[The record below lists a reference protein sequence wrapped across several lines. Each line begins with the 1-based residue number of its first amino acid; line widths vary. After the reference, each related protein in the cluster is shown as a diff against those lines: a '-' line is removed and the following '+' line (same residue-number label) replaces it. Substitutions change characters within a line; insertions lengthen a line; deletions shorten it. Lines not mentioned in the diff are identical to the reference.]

1 MTTVHLVYPHG
12 SRISCPDAIG
22 RNVGQRL
29 RDSFEVFQYNWNDI
43 GVIHPGADDILIGH
57 PHPAPWTIFR
67 RSARVKGWKRILM
80 ISPYDSDGNQVA
92 YLESVLPH
100 CDQYLAITGN
110 YWFSGVQNSGFSH
123 WLPKMI
129 HVDLAVDR
137 NDFPLVKKIFNPPGQ
152 RRFVYI
158 GHTGLSKNTAYLSKI
173 ARLIPDIEIAWIGS
187 GRVIHGL
194 VSLGFMDFST
204 EMARQLISSYDFM
217 ITVGDKDA
225 NPATILE
232 TMAWGLIPICTP
244 QSGYVNYPGIV
255 NIPLGDAEEVAK
267 ILYQLQGMPETQ
279 LLEMQAANL
288 EMLDRHF
295 NWDRLAGQVIRA
307 IRSDASPNLDP
318 LSITSRF
325 KVLWTALTSSNSFL
339 RPRNLIRYTLPNY
352 FKPKLKGRS
361 AHFD

>member
-1 MTTVHLVYPHG
+1 MTTVHFVYPHG

-29 RDSFEVFQYNWNDI
+29 RDYFEVFQYNWNDI

-80 ISPYDSDGNQVA
+80 ISPYSDGNQVA
-92 YLESVLPH
+92 FLESVLPY

-110 YWFSGVQNSGFSH
+110 YWFSGVQNSCFSH

-137 NDFPLVKKIFNPPGQ
+137 NDFPLVKKIFNPQGQ

-158 GHTGLSKNTAYLSKI
+158 GHSGLAKNTVYLSEI
-173 ARLIPDIEIAWIGS
+173 ARQIPDIEITWIGS
-187 GRVIHGL
+187 GRAIQGL
-194 VSLGFMDFST
+194 VPLGFMDFST
-204 EMARQLISSYDFM
+204 DNAKQLISTHDFM

-232 TMAWGLIPICTP
+232 TMAWGLIPVCTP
-244 QSGYVNYPGIV
+244 QSGYVSYPGIV
-255 NIPLGDAEEVAK
+255 NIPLGNAEEATK
-267 ILYQLQGMPETQ
+267 IIHRLQGMPETQ

-288 EMLDRHF
+288 EMLDCHF
-295 NWDRLAGQVIRA
+295 NWDRFAGQVIQA
-307 IRSDASPNLDP
+307 IRSDASPNFVP
-318 LSITSRF
+318 ISASSRF
-325 KVLWTALTSSNSFL
+325 KLLCTALVSSNSFL
-339 RPRNLIRYTLPNY
+339 RPRKLARYVLPNIY
-352 FKPKLKGRS
+352 KPK
-361 AHFD
+361 